1 MSKKKQ
7 VVLLTLIGPSKTQTY
22 DIDKSEFV
30 LGRGDSSAVPI
41 VDNGIS
47 REHLKVRLQDN
58 LIQVQDLNSSNGT
71 FVEGIKLNPMEFVP
85 VRDTYTITFGNS
97 QSKIK
102 LKIMEVSEQ
111 LSSEVKDIEKQT
123 DDHPPIVVD
132 LSAFPKTEED
142 FKLSFK
148 NVGLNLPKYKNASE
162 HAQEIIKEAEYMKH
176 SIIKSADV
184 YKTKIINE
192 TKIQTRKATEEA
204 YSEYQKLIDRLLDD
218 TRRELQRLKT
228 ETEILLDDKRLQAN
242 EEIQNMWKEHR
253 ELIRKDK
260 EKQLEVIEK
269 ENIIKLELSIEKMKS
284 DMFSE
289 KNRMIT
295 DAENEILHKK
305 RQYQVEF
312 ENEKSEHLSRI
323 KLYSDELSKIQ
334 TSISESE
341 KLYKENKSL
350 KEDSDLELIKI
361 LSQLKQEKENIEFAN
376 KQYLELIELHKK
388 IEGEIAQFEQI
399 KAGWQKEQDNAAA
412 EFAGIKAGW
421 EQEQKDAEKRFEE
434 IKAVWE
440 QEQKDAEKKF
450 EDVKSGWTAEQEHAA
465 QHLQSIKNNWQV
477 ELDKAEKQRADH
489 ERAFTDLSEKKDQ
502 IEEQIRYLSQ
512 TLEDSKKK
520 AKEELDNEY
529 KNLKSLEAKK
539 FDDYKANEIK
549 ELQKIRD
556 NHTNAIKKFSVD
568 LSQEIASKVEML
580 AKKATNGSFDFEKN
594 FELIN
599 SVIQVKSA
607 INTGSESKHAEQLD
621 DWKKRKRK
629 ENMSLISTGFAIG
642 IVAVFVANFGYKRL
656 NTDPV
661 QEELARMAIERK
673 KNAEA
678 NVYVPQK
685 TGQYYDSYVEATL
698 YTDNFTETYLDND
711 VQQEWVSYAT
721 KYFLRQWKVEE
732 EKVIKVI
739 ANSRA
744 LVQNIEESKP
754 TLKKDRIKQD
764 LEKLKTM
771 EKESITAQSDV
782 LGTNVKYEAYKK
794 LEKEFFSQRIQR
806 RAPANK

>member
-7 VVLLTLIGPSKTQTY
+7 VVLLQLIGPQKTQTY
-22 DIDKSEFV
+22 DIDKSEFI

-85 VRDTYTITFGNS
+85 VRDTYTITFGNA
-97 QSKIK
+97 QVKIK

-111 LSSEVKDIEKQT
+111 LGAEVKDLEKNT
-123 DDHPPIVVD
+123 DHPPIVVD

-148 NVGLNLPKYKNASE
+148 NVGLNLPKYRNPSE

-204 YSEYQKLIDRLLDD
+204 YAEYQKLIDRLLDD

-295 DAENEILHKK
+295 EAENEILHKK
-305 RQYQVEF
+305 RQNQVEF

-323 KLYSDELSKIQ
+323 KLYSEELAKIQ
-334 TSISESE
+334 ASIAESE
-341 KLYKENKSL
+341 RTFKENKAM
-350 KEDSDLELIKI
+350 KEDSDLELSKT
-361 LSQLKQEKENIEFAN
+361 LSQLKQEKENLDFAT
-376 KQYLELIELHKK
+376 KQYHELLDLHKN
-388 IEGEIAQFEQI
+388 IEAEIAQFEQV
-399 KAGWQKEQDNAAA
+399 KAGWQKQQDDAAA
-412 EFAGIKAGW
+412 KFAEIKAGW
-421 EQEQKDAEKRFEE
+421 EQEQKDAKLKFEE
-434 IKAVWE
+434 VRAGWQ
-440 QEQKDAEKKF
+440 QEQKDAELNFEEVKK
-450 EDVKSGWTAEQEHAA
+450 GWLAEQDKANE
-465 QHLQSIKNNWQV
+465 HLQSIKNQWQI
-477 ELDKAEKQRADH
+477 ELEQAEKERGEK
-489 ERAFTDLSEKKDQ
+489 ERAFTNLSEKKDQ

-529 KNLKSLEAKK
+529 KNLKAIEVKK
-539 FDDYKANEIK
+539 FDDYKSNEIK

-556 NHTNAIKKFSVD
+556 NHTNGIKKFSVD
-568 LSQEIASKVEML
+568 LSQEIATKIEML
-580 AKKATNGSFDFEKN
+580 AKKAPAGTFDFEKN

-621 DWKKRKRK
+621 GWKKRKRK
-629 ENMSLISTGFAIG
+629 ENFNLISSGFAAG
-642 IVAVFVANFGYKRL
+642 IVALIIGQYAYNRL

-661 QEELARMAIERK
+661 KEQIIAQTKERIEREM
-673 KNAEA
+673 ADA
-678 NVYVPQK
+678 FVPVK
-685 TGQYYDSYVEATL
+685 RPDYYENYVEATL
-698 YTDNFTETYLDND
+698 YTENFTETYLND
-711 VQQEWVSYAT
+711 AIQQEWVNYAT

-744 LVQNIEESKP
+744 LVQNIEEQK
-754 TLKKDRIKQD
+754 TKLKKSRLKADV
-764 LEKLKTM
+764 EKLKEL
-771 EKESITAQSDV
+771 EKENIASQSDV

-794 LEKEFFSQRIQR
+794 LEKEFFAPKVRQRS
-806 RAPANK
+806 PANK

>member
-22 DIDKSEFV
+22 DIDKTEFV

-71 FVEGIKLNPMEFVP
+71 YVEGIKLNPMEFVP

-111 LSSEVKDIEKQT
+111 LTAEAKSVEKET
-123 DDHPPIVVD
+123 DHPPIVVD

-176 SIIKSADV
+176 SIIKGADV

-192 TKIQTRKATEEA
+192 TKIQTRRATEEA
-204 YSEYQKLIDRLLDD
+204 YAEYQKLIDRLLDD

-323 KLYSDELSKIQ
+323 KLYSDELAKIQ
-334 TSISESE
+334 ASTAESE
-341 KLYKENKSL
+341 RQFKENKSL
-350 KEDSDLELIKI
+350 KEDSDLELSKI
-361 LSQLKQEKENIEFAN
+361 LSQLKQEKENLEFS
-376 KQYLELIELHKK
+376 KQQYSELIELHKK

-399 KAGWQKEQDNAAA
+399 KAGWQAEQDAAAA
-412 EFAGIKAGW
+412 EFAQIKAGW
-421 EQEQKDAEKRFEE
+421 QAEKDA
-434 IKAVWE
+434 AA
-440 QEQKDAEKKF
+440 AEF
-450 EDVKSGWTAEQEHAA
+450 ASVKSGWLAEQEQAQ
-465 QHLQSIKNNWQV
+465 QHLQSIKNQWQV
-477 ELDKAEKQRADH
+477 ELEKAEKERGEQ
-489 ERAFTDLSEKKDQ
+489 ERAFTALSEKKDQ

-529 KNLKSLEAKK
+529 KNLKAIEAKK

-580 AKKATNGSFDFEKN
+580 AKKATAGSFDFEKN

-629 ENMSLISTGFAIG
+629 ENLSLMSSGFAIG
-642 IVAVFVANFGYKRL
+642 IIAVFLGNFAYKRL

-661 QEELARMAIERK
+661 QEELARMAVERK
-673 KNAEA
+673 IAAAQNA
-678 NVYVPQK
+678 YTPQK
-685 TGQYYDSYVEATL
+685 TSQYYDTYVEATL
-698 YTDNFTETYLDND
+698 YTENFTETYLDD
-711 VQQEWVSYAT
+711 AIQQEWVSYAT

-732 EKVIKVI
+732 ERVIKVI

-744 LVQNIEESKP
+744 LVQSIEEAKA
-754 TLKKDRIKQD
+754 TLKKDRIKND

-771 EKESITAQSDV
+771 EKENVETQSEM

-794 LEKEFFSQRIQR
+794 LEREFFSQRIQR
-806 RAPANK
+806 RNK

>member
-1 MSKKKQ
+1 MSKKQ
-7 VVLLTLIGPSKTQTY
+7 VVLLTLIGPQKTQTY
-22 DIDKSEFV
+22 DIDKSEFI

-71 FVEGIKLNPMEFVP
+71 YVEGIKLNPMEFVP

-111 LSSEVKDIEKQT
+111 LSGEVKNIEKET
-123 DDHPPIVVD
+123 DHPPIVVD

-148 NVGLNLPKYKNASE
+148 NVGLSLPKYKNASE

-176 SIIKSADV
+176 SIIKGADV

-204 YSEYQKLIDRLLDD
+204 YAEYQKLIDRLLDD

-242 EEIQNMWKEHR
+242 DEIQNMWKEHR

-295 DAENEILHKK
+295 EAENEILHKK

-334 TSISESE
+334 ASIAESE
-341 KLYKENKSL
+341 RIFKENKSL
-350 KEDSDLELIKI
+350 KEDSDLELSKI
-361 LSQLKQEKENIEFAN
+361 LSQLKQEKENLEFAN
-376 KQYLELIELHKK
+376 KQYNDLLDLHKK
-388 IEGEIAQFEQI
+388 IEGEIAQFEQV
-399 KAGWQKEQDNAAA
+399 KAGWQKEQEDAAIKFS
-412 EFAGIKAGW
+412 EIKAG
-421 EQEQKDAEKRFEE
+421 
-434 IKAVWE
+434 WE

-450 EDVKSGWTAEQEHAA
+450 EDVKIGWLAEQEHAE
-465 QHLQSIKNNWQV
+465 QHLQGIKNQWQV
-477 ELDKAEKQRADH
+477 ELSKAEKERGEQ
-489 ERAFTDLSEKKDQ
+489 ERAFTALSEKKEQ

-529 KNLKSLEAKK
+529 KNLKSIEMKK

-556 NHTNAIKKFSVD
+556 NHTNGIKKFSVD
-568 LSQEIASKVEML
+568 LSQEIASKIEML
-580 AKKATNGSFDFEKN
+580 AKKAPSGSFDFEKN

-629 ENMSLISTGFAIG
+629 ENFSLMSSGFAVG
-642 IVAVFVANFGYKRL
+642 LVAVFIGSYAYKRL

-673 KNAEA
+673 IATA
-678 NVYVPQK
+678 QNVYVPQK
-685 TGQYYDSYVEATL
+685 TGQYYDTYVEATL
-698 YTDNFTETYLDND
+698 YTENFTETYLDD
-711 VQQEWVSYAT
+711 SIQQEWVTYAT

-744 LVQNIEESKP
+744 LVQTIEEAKP
-754 TLKKDRIKQD
+754 TLKKDRIKND

-771 EKESITAQSDV
+771 EKESIASQSDI

-794 LEKEFFSQRIQR
+794 LEKEFFSQRVQR

>member
-1 MSKKKQ
+1 MAKKKQ
-7 VVLLTLIGPSKTQTY
+7 IVLLQLIGPSKTQTY

-85 VRDTYTITFGNS
+85 VRDTYTITFGS
-97 QSKIK
+97 AQVKIK
-102 LKIMEVSEQ
+102 LKIMDVSEEIQ
-111 LSSEVKDIEKQT
+111 KEASDHEKNT
-123 DDHPPIVVD
+123 DHPPIVVD

-148 NVGLNLPKYKNASE
+148 NVGLNMPKYKNASE
-162 HAQEIIKEAEYMKH
+162 HAQEIVKEAEYMKH

-204 YSEYQKLIDRLLDD
+204 YGEYQKLIDRLLDD

-228 ETEILLDDKRLQAN
+228 ETEIMLDDKRLQAN
-242 EEIQNMWKEHR
+242 EEIQNLWKEHR

-289 KNRMIT
+289 RNRLIT
-295 DAENEILHKK
+295 EAENEILHKK
-305 RQYQVEF
+305 RTFQVEF
-312 ENEKSEHLSRI
+312 ENEKAEHVSRI
-323 KLYSDELSKIQ
+323 KLYSEELNKIQ
-334 TSISESE
+334 ASISESE
-341 KLYKENKSL
+341 RIFKENRMMKD
-350 KEDSDLELIKI
+350 DSDLELSKV
-361 LSQLKQEKENIEFAN
+361 LSQLKQEKENLDFVS
-376 KQYLELIELHKK
+376 KQYADTLELQKQIQA
-388 IEGEIAQFEQI
+388 EIVQFEET
-399 KAGWQKEQDNAAA
+399 KAGWQKEQEVAAHQFG
-412 EFAGIKAGW
+412 EVKLGW
-421 EQEQKDAEKRFEE
+421 EQEQKGAADQFENV
-434 IKAVWE
+434 KA
-440 QEQKDAEKKF
+440 
-450 EDVKSGWTAEQEHAA
+450 GWLAEQQRAA
-465 QHLQSIKNNWQV
+465 EHLQGIKDQWQV
-477 ELDKAEKQRADH
+477 ELNKADRERAEH
-489 ERAFTDLSEKKDQ
+489 ERAFTTLSEKRDQ

-520 AKEELDNEY
+520 VKEELDNEY
-529 KNLKSLEAKK
+529 KSLKAIEIKK

-556 NHTNAIKKFSVD
+556 SHTNSIKKFSVD
-568 LSQEIASKVEML
+568 LSQEIATKIEML
-580 AKKATNGSFDFEKN
+580 AKKATAGSFDFEKN

-621 DWKKRKRK
+621 GWKKRKRK
-629 ENMSLISTGFAIG
+629 ENFSLMSTGFAAGVIIIFLG
-642 IVAVFVANFGYKRL
+642 NYGWKKL

-661 QEELARMAIERK
+661 AEELARQAVERK
-673 KNAEA
+673 QNAIL

-685 TGQYYDSYVEATL
+685 TNQYFDNYVEATL
-698 YTDNFTETYLDND
+698 YTDNFVETYLDD
-711 VQQEWVSYAT
+711 SVQQEWTNYAT
-721 KYFLRQWKVEE
+721 KYFLRQWRVEE

-739 ANSRA
+739 SNSRA
-744 LVQNIEESKP
+744 LVQNIQEQKT
-754 TLKKDRIKQD
+754 TLRKDRLKND

-771 EKESITAQSDV
+771 EKESAESQGEI

-794 LEKEFFSQRIQR
+794 LEKEFFSQRVQR
-806 RAPANK
+806 RIPANK